1 LGERFSD
8 GFADASAGARNQGSA
23 MGKREHIFSNS
34 RVM

>member
-23 MGKREHIFSNS
+23 VGKREHIFSDS
-34 RVM
+34 HTV